1 LKPIAILGAALLAA
15 ASIQPSNAQWVQNSL
30 TTPQA
35 PNCPPGYSW
44 TKSGPRYQC
53 MTPPP
58 SCQYGFASGPVWTG
72 SAWAFSCNS
81 PPPPP
86 PAPPPPTQSPP
97 PTPNPTPQQMCATAA
112 AGQGITLG
120 PNDQTFTRSGYT
132 QRYYDNSIG
141 PVWTDWNGNQGNSW
155 QVTCLINESTSTWAP
170 KNMNPFIVS
179 PNYPTCAGCGGG
191 T

>member
-1 LKPIAILGAALLAA
+1 MKPIVFLGAALLAA
-15 ASIQPSNAQWVQNSL
+15 ASIQPASAQWVQNAL

-35 PNCPPGYSW
+35 PTCPPGYSW

-72 SAWAFSCNS
+72 SAWAYSCNS

-86 PAPPPPTQSPP
+86 SNPVTTPPSSPL
-97 PTPNPTPQQMCATAA
+97 TTPQQMCAARA

-120 PNDQTFTRSGYT
+120 ANDRTFTRSGYT
-132 QRYYDNSIG
+132 QRYYDNSLG

-170 KNMNPFIVS
+170 NNENPFTVA
-179 PNYPTCAGCGGG
+179 PNYPTCSGCGGG

>member
-1 LKPIAILGAALLAA
+1 MNTFRLTIIAALIGCGLHSLTAA
-15 ASIQPSNAQWVQNSL
+15 AQ
-30 TTPQA
+30 TTDLGLRVPTV
-35 PNCPPGYSW
+35 PNCPAGYSW

-72 SAWAFSCNS
+72 SAWAYSCNA
-81 PPPPP
+81 PPP
-86 PAPPPPTQSPP
+86 PPPPTQSPP
-97 PTPNPTPQQMCATAA
+97 PTPNPTPQQMCATRA

-141 PVWTDWNGNQGNSW
+141 PVWTDWNGNQGNGW

-170 KNMNPFIVS
+170 NNMNPFIVQ
-179 PNYPTCAGCGGG
+179 PNYPQCSGCGGG